1 MKNKGI
7 YCLENLWTKS
17 VKDKLSVQP
26 ILDLLDKADV
36 CEHVYHNCATREEV
50 DFMLERWKVKSI
62 QDKFPI
68 LYFAFHGVK
77 NGICLNTKNNIYTL
91 DDLAD
96 KLEDSCVGK
105 VLFFASCDTLDI
117 DERKIHTFL
126 NKTGAIAA
134 IGYKIS
140 VDWMLATAFELLVFN
155 ALQEDLFDTKGIN
168 KVKEIIEN
176 DYGNLYKMNKF
187 RMVISKSNF
196 PRKRKS

>member
-7 YCLENLWTKS
+7 YCLENIWTKS
-17 VKDKLSVQP
+17 VKDKLSVLP

-77 NGICLNTKNNIYTL
+77 NAICLNTKNNIYTL
-91 DDLAD
+91 DELAN
-96 KLEDSCVGK
+96 KLENSCAGK

-176 DYGNLYKMNKF
+176 DYGNLHKMNKF

>member
-105 VLFFASCDTLDI
+105 VLFFC
-117 DERKIHTFL
+117 
-126 NKTGAIAA
+126 
-134 IGYKIS
+134 
-140 VDWMLATAFELLVFN
+140 LV
-155 ALQEDLFDTKGIN
+155 
-168 KVKEIIEN
+168 
-176 DYGNLYKMNKF
+176 
-187 RMVISKSNF
+187 
-196 PRKRKS
+196 